1 MQFKREK
8 WELRQMQAMPL
19 RLKIQMTAQ
28 RIESWYGYWDS
39 YNIRWEDDG
48 PPGVYLSFSGG
59 KDSTVLRHILKNHCI
74 AVYDCP
80 VVFVDTGLEYPEVRN
95 FAIQNADVVL
105 RPKMNF
111 RQVILKYGYP
121 VIGKN
126 QARYIRDLQN
136 AHGQNDATVNL
147 RLTGYNR
154 AGQYPPSAAVFRAEF
169 NIEVPVGT
177 RFSCED
183 LNFVVTARMD
193 TSEDTATGLSHR
205 VTCETA
211 GAQAN
216 GYTGQ
221 LIPIE
226 YVDGLT
232 HAELVELLIPGD
244 DEEDT
249 EVFRQRV
256 LDSFKSQAFGGNQA
270 DYIEKVKAMPG
281 ISAVKVHPVWNGDIA
296 PSTLIPDATVTAWYT
311 SAIAGLSEPVA
322 AWLTAVY
329 TAALNK
335 KLTVGGTVK
344 LVLLASNNTAPSET
358 LIDEVQTAV
367 DPTENAGEGLGL
379 APIGHVVHVT
389 GVEPVPVSITL
400 NLTYASGWNWEA
412 IKSYVEAV
420 IDGYFAELAGTW
432 ATSDHLTVRI
442 SQIESRILSECSDM
456 ITDIADT
463 QINGK
468 EENLVLG
475 ADSIPVRGD
484 ING

>member
-1 MQFKREK
+1 M
-8 WELRQMQAMPL
+8 
-19 RLKIQMTAQ
+19 
-28 RIESWYGYWDS
+28 
-39 YNIRWEDDG
+39 
-48 PPGVYLSFSGG
+48 
-59 KDSTVLRHILKNHCI
+59 
-74 AVYDCP
+74 
-80 VVFVDTGLEYPEVRN
+80 
-95 FAIQNADVVL
+95 
-105 RPKMNF
+105 
-111 RQVILKYGYP
+111 
-121 VIGKN
+121 
-126 QARYIRDLQN
+126 
-136 AHGQNDATVNL
+136 
-147 RLTGYNR
+147 
-154 AGQYPPSAAVFRAEF
+154 
-169 NIEVPVGT
+169 
-177 RFSCED
+177 
-183 LNFVVTARMD
+183 
-193 TSEDTATGLSHR
+193 
-205 VTCETA
+205 
-211 GAQAN
+211 
-216 GYTGQ
+216 
-221 LIPIE
+221 
-226 YVDGLT
+226 
-232 HAELVELLIPGD
+232 
-244 DEEDT
+244 
-249 EVFRQRV
+249 
-256 LDSFKSQAFGGNQA
+256 
-270 DYIEKVKAMPG
+270 
-281 ISAVKVHPVWNGDIA
+281 
-296 PSTLIPDATVTAWYT
+296 
-311 SAIAGLSEPVA
+311 A
-322 AWLTAVY
+322 AWLTTVY

-463 QINGK
+463 QINGT